1 MLQFSEKKNANTFKD
16 FCRNLAADLVNRLP
30 AAKNI
35 FGINSVKEYCSA
47 LNIPSDDSFKLESMN
62 KQEVFKILSNVDPE
76 KACGIDEIPCRM
88 LKDGTE
94 ILAEPISQ
102 IVNMSLGSKF
112 PEGCKTAKVRPIF
125 KKGKNT
131 EPKKYRSVSLLPVM
145 SKVIERVVH
154 NQLIQHLE
162 KYKII
167 FDYQSGFRSKHSL
180 NTYLTHLSNQI
191 LKGFEARKSTG
202 MILIDLQKA
211 LDTLDH
217 QILLKKLKYIDVSP
231 EIVRWFASY
240 LKNRNLIVS
249 LEKSLSESGVL
260 NCGVPQGSIL
270 GPILFYCM

>member
-1 MLQFSEKKNANTFKD
+1 MLNTKLHVDYEYIKEQQNIVQREIKRKKANYVKEQLQKNSNNPKELWKALKNLGMPCQVSHQPKILLRENNLLQFSEKKNAKTFKD
-16 FCRNLAADLVNRLP
+16 FYRNLAADLVNGLP

-35 FGINSVKEYCSA
+35 FGINYVKSYCSA

-131 EPKKYRSVSLLPVM
+131 EPKKYRSVSILPVM

-154 NQLIQHLE
+154 NQPIQHLE
-162 KYKII
+162 KYKIR
-167 FDYQSGFRSKHSL
+167 F
-180 NTYLTHLSNQI
+180 
-191 LKGFEARKSTG
+191 
-202 MILIDLQKA
+202 
-211 LDTLDH
+211 
-217 QILLKKLKYIDVSP
+217 
-231 EIVRWFASY
+231 
-240 LKNRNLIVS
+240 
-249 LEKSLSESGVL
+249 
-260 NCGVPQGSIL
+260 
-270 GPILFYCM
+270 